1 MLSSFP
7 LRRWCLTP
15 LVVAAAVWIA
25 TAASFHS
32 PTRVANAW
40 ADDHA
45 GEHHDADHDHAADV
59 KLMDGDTLHDG
70 EFVEHDGDADHA
82 HAEGHDEEGTPPL
95 LQLNLGSAI
104 CNLLIFLGVFAILA
118 KFVWPPILEGLKARE
133 QKIHGDLI
141 AAEKANAEA
150 KAMLADYQ
158 VKLDEAST
166 QVQTMLADAR
176 KDAEVSANKIV
187 EDARAESERHRERS
201 MADIEA
207 AKKAALADLADQTA
221 AMAIGVAGKVVGRE
235 LRPEDHAELI
245 RSSLDRLP
253 SDN

>member
-1 MLSSFP
+1 M
-7 LRRWCLTP
+7 
-15 LVVAAAVWIA
+15 AAVWIA

-32 PTRVANAW
+32 PLSVATTW
-40 ADDHA
+40 ADHHE
-45 GEHHDADHDHAADV
+45 GEHADGDHDHAADV

-70 EFVEHDGDADHA
+70 EFVEHEGDHDHA
-82 HAEGHDEEGTPPL
+82 DGHAGEHDEEGTPPL

-141 AAEKANAEA
+141 AAEKANSEA